1 MQYLKGENDGAGRD
15 TGTHEKSLNELM
27 RERETPE
34 SSRDSDVC
42 PICHGSEWI
51 LVKKNGVEAA
61 KPCQCR
67 ERAVMSRRLRFA
79 DIPEAFRG
87 MDLKTFR
94 MDVYRNPDSKKR
106 VSDAC
111 KIIKTYLEILKTRRS
126 RAWDFLSVPNQR
138 EWKNQDRRRNRE

>member
-1 MQYLKGENDGAGRD
+1 M
-15 TGTHEKSLNELM
+15 ELEEIL
-27 RERETPE
+27 ERMKNHSTSSCVSGETPE
-34 SSRDSDVC
+34 SSRDSDDVC

-61 KPCQCR
+61 KPCKCR

-94 MDVYRNPDSKKR
+94 MDVY
-106 VSDAC
+106 
-111 KIIKTYLEILKTRRS
+111 
-126 RAWDFLSVPNQR
+126 FLSGPEPKGAEKPGSPQESR
-138 EWKNQDRRRNRE
+138 MSL

>member
-1 MQYLKGENDGAGRD
+1 M
-15 TGTHEKSLNELM
+15 ELEEIL
-27 RERETPE
+27 ERMKNHSTSSCVSGETPE

-61 KPCQCR
+61 KPCKCR

-94 MDVYRNPDSKKR
+94 MDVYRNLIGTLLAHSSSTPP
-106 VSDAC
+106 
-111 KIIKTYLEILKTRRS
+111 IIMAS
-126 RAWDFLSVPNQR
+126 S
-138 EWKNQDRRRNRE
+138 